1 MELFSGSMRIIGIHR
16 VLTEDKSVRAS
27 LGKLGLSLL
36 FFWFLVSA
44 AQAGCKDAPGPS
56 VDWSGCNKQLL
67 QLDGSDLSSAN
78 LDGTFLSGTSFSAV
92 NLASANLRMSELVR
106 TSFARAD
113 LSGANL
119 EKSLSSRADFSGAT
133 LKGTRLVK
141 AEFLR
146 VSFDGADLSGADLSD
161 GEFSRNSFAKA
172 NLSGANLSGAMLQR
186 ANFLGANL
194 AGASFK
200 RTYMYWARF
209 AGVDLSQTK
218 DLTQA
223 QIDIACG
230 DAQTKLPAGLTA
242 PAQWPCADDD

>member
-1 MELFSGSMRIIGIHR
+1 MELFSGSMRIISIHH
-16 VLTEDKSVRAS
+16 VATGGSGVRAIP
-27 LGKLGLSLL
+27 GKLGLSLL
-36 FFWFLVSA
+36 FLWFLVPA
-44 AQAGCKDAPGPS
+44 AQAGCKDAPGPN

-78 LDGTFLSGTSFSAV
+78 LQGAFLSGTGFSSVKLV
-92 NLASANLRMSELVR
+92 NANLQMSELVR
-106 TSFARAD
+106 TSFKEAD

-119 EKSLSSRADFSGAT
+119 EKSLSSRADFAGAI
-133 LKGTRLVK
+133 LKGARLVK

-161 GEFSRNSFAKA
+161 GEFSRNSFNKT
-172 NLSGANLSGAMLQR
+172 NLSGANLASAMLQR
-186 ANFLGANL
+186 ASFLEANL

-200 RTYMYWARF
+200 HTYVYWARF
-209 AGVDLSQTK
+209 AGVDLSQAK

-223 QIDIACG
+223 QVDMACG

-242 PAQWPCADDD
+242 PTHWPCADD